1 MGAND
6 DGRSAHSR
14 NGIVIK
20 RLRSWWRGGQL
31 DRELNAEV
39 RFHIEM
45 ETEKYVR
52 QGMEIRSTTGSSA
65 LMAWRSGRASMN
77 SSPKM
82 SSLTSC
88 QPVSAAS
95 VWMRRSCLR

>member
-1 MGAND
+1 MGADD

-20 RLRSWWRGGQL
+20 RSVIVVAGRAARSGA
-31 DRELNAEV
+31 NAEV

-52 QGMEIRSTTGSSA
+52 QGMAPAELA
-65 LMAWRSGRASMN
+65 VARSGTLVPWRNTRRKLAT
-77 SSPKM
+77 P
-82 SSLTSC
+82 
-88 QPVSAAS
+88 AA
-95 VWMRRSCLR
+95 